1 MCEVRASTDT
11 AILGALRTDIV
22 GMGAMTNSR
31 QKLRGVMR
39 VHGLTLVSTM
49 TVCKNGL
56 KEVSKRRRSR

>member
-39 VHGLTLVSTM
+39 GM
-49 TVCKNGL
+49 D
-56 KEVSKRRRSR
+56 